1 MAFAAAEACF
11 LAIAPCARAES
22 GKGGGGRCQADAGL
36 PDVPSSWNER
46 FNCLFRVARAEN
58 ERRTFL
64 IMSSRETSMPSGPVA
79 PMVNPPKGK
88 PLKAIFEATLGGRAR
103 ENARMR
109 RVGKG
114 KDEKKSER
122 FVARNERPPHLKA
135 LPNLARFST
144 RTVP

>member
-1 MAFAAAEACF
+1 M
-11 LAIAPCARAES
+11 S
-22 GKGGGGRCQADAGL
+22 GRCGPAGCSIL
-36 PDVPSSWNER
+36 LER
-46 FNCLFRVARAEN
+46 TFQLSFRVARAEN
-58 ERRTFL
+58 ERRTCL

-103 ENARMR
+103 MR
-109 RVGKG
+109 ECGESVGKG
-114 KDEKKSER
+114 KDDAQKKSER

>member
-1 MAFAAAEACF
+1 M
-11 LAIAPCARAES
+11 S
-22 GKGGGGRCQADAGL
+22 GRCGPAGCAIL
-36 PDVPSSWNER
+36 LER
-46 FNCLFRVARAEN
+46 TFQLSFRVARAEN
-58 ERRTFL
+58 ERRTCL

-88 PLKAIFEATLGGRAR
+88 PFKAIFEATLGGRAR
-103 ENARMR
+103 ENAGMR

>member
-1 MAFAAAEACF
+1 M
-11 LAIAPCARAES
+11 S
-22 GKGGGGRCQADAGL
+22 GRCGPAGCSIL
-36 PDVPSSWNER
+36 LER
-46 FNCLFRVARAEN
+46 TFQLSFRVARAEN
-58 ERRTFL
+58 ERRTCL

>member
-1 MAFAAAEACF
+1 M
-11 LAIAPCARAES
+11 S
-22 GKGGGGRCQADAGL
+22 GRCGPAGCSIL
-36 PDVPSSWNER
+36 LER
-46 FNCLFRVARAEN
+46 TFQLSFRVARAEN
-58 ERRTFL
+58 ERRTCL

-114 KDEKKSER
+114 KDEKK
-122 FVARNERPPHLKA
+122 K
-135 LPNLARFST
+135 
-144 RTVP
+144 RTFRRAK

>member
-103 ENARMR
+103 MR
-109 RVGKG
+109 ECGESVGKG
-114 KDEKKSER
+114 KDVQKKSER
-122 FVARNERPPHLKA
+122 FIHHQAFPDLDPP
-135 LPNLARFST
+135 
-144 RTVP
+144 